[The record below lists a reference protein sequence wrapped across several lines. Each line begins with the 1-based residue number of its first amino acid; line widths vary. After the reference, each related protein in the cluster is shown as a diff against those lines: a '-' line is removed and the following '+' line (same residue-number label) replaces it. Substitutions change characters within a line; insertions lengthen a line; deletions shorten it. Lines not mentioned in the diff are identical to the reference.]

1 MSENNSFFTK
11 VSTESH
17 QIGGNQKTL
26 LVVFDQPNKNTLE
39 TVGDK
44 WQLQTQFLTI
54 FIYVRR

>member
-26 LVVFDQPNKNTLE
+26 LTIDQPKKNTLE